1 MSFKSVIFGLALWLL
16 LACQRMPS
24 ADDPVARVNGQSIL
38 LKDYLR
44 VYENLKPKESS
55 LSGQDKIQMKNLALQ
70 TLVRRA
76 VVLTTAEKEKIIIS
90 PDELEKG
97 LDRFRAGYTDQSF
110 KESLLEGM
118 VDESEWK
125 EQVRQSLL
133 VEKLFEKSSQKIE
146 APTEEEAMA
155 YFEQNPR
162 NFRRAGE
169 IRAQH
174 IVVSDK
180 KLATEIYTSLSQK
193 KESFIELARK
203 YSIGPE
209 GQTDAIIEFEL
220 GTMPQQI
227 EDELL
232 KIPFKRVSSILESEY
247 GFHIFRVLDRSA
259 EMNLDF
265 AQVKSRIYEILYEE
279 RRRDWMDKFEENLIR
294 SAKIEYNRELIRS
307 L

>member
-1 MSFKSVIFGLALWLL
+1 
-16 LACQRMPS
+16 MPS
-24 ADDPVARVNGQSIL
+24 ADDPVARVNGHAIR

-70 TLVRRA
+70 TLVRRN
-76 VVLTTAEKEKIIIS
+76 VILTTAEKEKIQVS
-90 PDELEKG
+90 PEELEKG

-110 KESLLEGM
+110 KDSLLEGM
-118 VDESEWK
+118 VDESEWR
-125 EQVRQSLL
+125 EQVKQSLL
-133 VEKLFEKSSQKIE
+133 IEKLFEKSSQKID

-155 YFEQNPR
+155 YFEKNPH
-162 NFRRAGE
+162 NFHRAGE

-180 KLATEIYTSLSQK
+180 KLATEIYTSIIQK
-193 KESFIELARK
+193 KENFVDLARK

-232 KIPFKRVSSILESEY
+232 KIPLKKISPILESEY
-247 GFHIFRVLDRSA
+247 GFHLFRVLERRA

-294 SAKIEYNRELIRS
+294 TAKIEYNRELIRS